1 MTHSSSIG
9 KRIRPYSRKAV
20 ARKIVQEEGGLH
32 EVREEQGEADEKTGE
47 EKDQEEAE
55 EDTDAEKQEGEE
67 APAKRTRNPS
77 DPTQDEKERHWS
89 THLPYRSWCPIC
101 VKARGR
107 EDKHQ
112 AGRRKNDGSELPN
125 ISMDYAEVGEKDQ
138 RAVRKLLI
146 GRDRHTKFTFC
157 HLVECKGT
165 SDKHVVEKVLKS
177 IAETGNTRMILKADG
192 EPAII
197 QLQEEIAQKRKH
209 ETLIENPRLMTHK
222 PTGKQNERYK
232 KSRHSCVPPNWGWKL
247 DWARK

>member
-1 MTHSSSIG
+1 MTYSSSVG

-20 ARKIVQEEGGLH
+20 ARKIVREEGGLH

-125 ISMDYAEVGEKDQ
+125 ISMDYAEIGENI
-138 RAVRKLLI
+138 R
-146 GRDRHTKFTFC
+146 G
-157 HLVECKGT
+157 
-165 SDKHVVEKVLKS
+165 
-177 IAETGNTRMILKADG
+177 
-192 EPAII
+192 P
-197 QLQEEIAQKRKH
+197 
-209 ETLIENPRLMTHK
+209 
-222 PTGKQNERYK
+222 
-232 KSRHSCVPPNWGWKL
+232 
-247 DWARK
+247 